1 MRIELRGRAGIRSQ
15 AVRGYTERRLRF
27 ALGRFATRIERLTA
41 RVADV
46 NGPRGGVDKTCQ
58 VVATL
63 ASGGE
68 VRIEE
73 RDCDLYVAVDRASER
88 LGRCLAREIERR
100 RELLLPRA
108 DHALHE
114 PPAGNLPR
122 RAPVSR
128 GGRRAARR

>member
-58 VVATL
+58 VVVTL

-68 VRIEE
+68 LRIEE
-73 RDCDLYVAVDRASER
+73 RDRDLYVAVDRASER
-88 LGRCLAREIERR
+88 LGRCLARELERR
-100 RELLLPRA
+100 RETLLLRA
-108 DHALHE
+108 DRALHE
-114 PPAGNLPR
+114 PPAGNPPR
-122 RAPVSR
+122 RA
-128 GGRRAARR
+128 